1 MKKIYLLAVFSSMML
16 TTKTEM
22 GFDKINLIFIMI
34 MMLTKI
40 HKFFL

>member
-22 GFDKINLIFIMI
+22 AFDKINLIFIMI

-40 HKFFL
+40 HKFFF